1 MKVLNPD
8 LLATYRTKRC
18 AVCSRNYGVCGH
30 HFYAKGMGGGSQL
43 DIPENLL
50 PLCVECHD
58 KAHWGKIERPELL
71 RLIAAR
77 LGKTPEECQQVIWDT
92 LARRKESR

>member
-8 LLATYRTKRC
+8 LLATCRTKRC
-18 AVCSRNYGVCGH
+18 AVCSKTYGVTAH
-30 HFYAKGMGGGSQL
+30 HFHAKGMGGGSQL

-50 PLCVECHD
+50 PVCVECHD
-58 KAHWGKIERPELL
+58 KIHRGKIMRVEVLA
-71 RLIAAR
+71 LIAAR

-92 LARRKESR
+92 LAMNKERQ